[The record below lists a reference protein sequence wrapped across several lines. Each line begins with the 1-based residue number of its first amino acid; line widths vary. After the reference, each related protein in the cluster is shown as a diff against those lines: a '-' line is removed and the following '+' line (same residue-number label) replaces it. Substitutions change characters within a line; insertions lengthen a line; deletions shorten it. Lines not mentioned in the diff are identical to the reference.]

1 MPTNDLRVVLCDDH
15 PVYLRGLRVLF
26 AEIDGIQVVGE
37 AADGESAIALATTA
51 RPDVVIMDL
60 HLPGINGVEATR
72 QLLAD
77 NPELGVLILTMFEDD
92 TSLLAALRA
101 GARGYVVK
109 GADHD
114 EIITAIRAV
123 ARGEVLLGRAVST
136 RLGIALGTST
146 GDRPFPELTA
156 REFEVLELLAHG
168 LSTERI
174 AARLFLTPKTVR
186 NNVSAVLT
194 KLGVGSRSE
203 AVARARDAGVAAT
216 RSAQNPDNHRDT
228 RPGQFDL

>member
-26 AEIDGIQVVGE
+26 AEIEGIQIVGE
-37 AADGESAIALATTA
+37 ATDGESAIDIVAAS
-51 RPDVVIMDL
+51 RPDVVVMDL

-72 QLLAD
+72 RLLTD
-77 NPELGVLILTMFEDD
+77 NPDLGVLILTMFEDD

-109 GADHD
+109 GADHN

-123 ARGEVLLGRAVST
+123 GRGEMLLGRAVSA
-136 RLGIALGTST
+136 RLGIALAAST
-146 GDRPFPELTA
+146 GNRPFPELTD
-156 REFEVLELLAHG
+156 REFGVLELLAHG

-174 AARLFLTPKTVR
+174 AARLFLSPKTVR
-186 NNVSAVLT
+186 NNISAVLT

-203 AVARARDAGVAAT
+203 AVARARDAGVAAAPAPTPPNDHDAAT
-216 RSAQNPDNHRDT
+216 RKSDS
-228 RPGQFDL
+228 

>member
-1 MPTNDLRVVLCDDH
+1 MPTDDLRVVLCDDH
-15 PVYLRGLRVLF
+15 PVYLRGLRVLL

-37 AADGESAIALATTA
+37 AADGESAIEVAATV
-51 RPDVVIMDL
+51 RPDVVVMDL
-60 HLPGINGVEATR
+60 HLPGINGIEATR
-72 QLLAD
+72 QLLGD
-77 NPELGVLILTMFEDD
+77 EPGLGVLILTMFEDD

-114 EIITAIRAV
+114 EIVTAIRAV
-123 ARGEVLLGRAVST
+123 ARGEVLLGRAVSA
-136 RLGIALGTST
+136 RLGIALGASA
-146 GDRPFPELTA
+146 GARPFPELTA
-156 REFEVLELLAHG
+156 REFEVLELLADG

-174 AARLFLTPKTVR
+174 AAQLFLSPKTVR

-203 AVARARDAGVAAT
+203 AVARARDAGVADAQAT
-216 RSAQNPDNHRDT
+216 QNT
-228 RPGQFDL
+228 EDL

>member
-1 MPTNDLRVVLCDDH
+1 MPTDDLRVVLCDDH

-26 AEIDGIQVVGE
+26 AEIDGIEVVGE
-37 AADGESAIALATTA
+37 AADGESAIDIVAAS
-51 RPDVVIMDL
+51 RPDVVVMDL

-72 QLLAD
+72 RLLTD
-77 NPELGVLILTMFEDD
+77 DPGLGVLILTMFEDD

-114 EIITAIRAV
+114 EIVTAIRAV
-123 ARGEVLLGRAVST
+123 ARGEVLLGRAVSA
-136 RLGIALGTST
+136 RLGIALAAST
-146 GDRPFPELTA
+146 GHRPFPELTD

-174 AARLFLTPKTVR
+174 AARLFLSPKTVR

-203 AVARARDAGVAAT
+203 AVACARDAGVAAT
-216 RSAQNPDNHRDT
+216 PAPGPQKQHDATPGARD
-228 RPGQFDL
+228 P